1 MPNAMLKTGCGEAL
15 KLHRRATFGEVSNRA
30 RPRANP
36 TSTAPGSEPASA
48 PISNLIIGGSAD
60 SAVRRGRG
68 RGGARNHKHRT
79 SLGLSPQQVSNLV
92 AAAAHAASIG
102 LPFTRMV
109 TIHWQAAGLPLSAMA
124 TATGRFLDLLT
135 KALAR
140 HGSRTTW
147 IWVHENGDE
156 KGGHCHLLFHVPAG
170 LVDKLNRLSIKWL
183 GIITG
188 RPYRARVIRSRPIGG
203 RLGIEVS
210 QPELHRVNVDAA
222 MAYVLKGA
230 TPVAGKLFGLDRLDP
245 GGLVVGRRCSTSQ
258 NIGAKAQKE
267 RM

>member
-1 MPNAMLKTGCGEAL
+1 
-15 KLHRRATFGEVSNRA
+15 
-30 RPRANP
+30 
-36 TSTAPGSEPASA
+36 
-48 PISNLIIGGSAD
+48 
-60 SAVRRGRG
+60 
-68 RGGARNHKHRT
+68 
-79 SLGLSPQQVSNLV
+79 
-92 AAAAHAASIG
+92 
-102 LPFTRMV
+102 MV
-109 TIHWQAAGLPLSAMA
+109 TVHWQAAGLPLSAM
-124 TATGRFLDLLT
+124 TSATGRFLDLLT

-140 HGSRTTW
+140 SGSRTSW

-156 KGGHCHLLFHVPAG
+156 KGGHCHLMFHVPAR
-170 LVDKLNRLSIKWL
+170 LVGKLNRLAIKWL

-210 QPELHRVNVDAA
+210 QPELHLVNLDAA

-258 NIGAKAQKE
+258 NIGAKARKE